1 LKQIDEIKAKAA
13 SEGVELNEDQMAK
26 VANEESLREELA
38 ALGL

>member
-13 SEGVELNEDQMAK
+13 QGTELNDDQQKKLEGEED
-26 VANEESLREELA
+26 LRKELA